1 MQRIDCML
9 KAALI
14 AANVCDEWKIAE
26 TDAFIPL
33 AAMFQAAAMADEEH
47 PIDDDMYYV
56 VSSEGA
62 IGLAYKREYLTQWL
76 YLPAEDF
83 PEERKAF
90 YEKAKQEA
98 EKQKQQTPQQTQSP
112 PQQAA
117 QPQQK
122 QPQPNKPKFCKNCGS
137 PLAPGAN
144 NCPKCGI
151 KIE

>member
-26 TDAFIPL
+26 SDAFISL
-33 AAMFQAAAMADEEH
+33 SAMFQAAAMTDDEH
-47 PIDDDMYYV
+47 SLDDDMFYV

-90 YEKAKQEA
+90 YEKAKQA
-98 EKQKQQTPQQTQSP
+98 AQQQTQ
-112 PQQAA
+112 QQMQQQ
-117 QPQQK
+117 QPQQ
-122 QPQPNKPKFCKNCGS
+122 QQTQQQQRKFCKKCGS
-137 PLAPGAN
+137 PLNPSVN
-144 NCPKCGI
+144 NCPNCGI
-151 KIE
+151 KIN